1 MPVKLPKEPLPEGGG
16 WQRNELPGLDDGPR
30 CPCKLASPSADVKGG
45 LPRGYARGRVKAS
58 VTGDAGAEVHKELLL
73 GRGEAQHRN
82 LSDKDEFYSAAA
94 TRKRTCLAVRWTFGH
109 KLGRIRAQSALA
121 RDGEIKC
128 RRASEAKVI
137 FVGSGAYEARVKGFC
152 SRFDAGNGSSQH

>member
-1 MPVKLPKEPLPEGGG
+1 
-16 WQRNELPGLDDGPR
+16 
-30 CPCKLASPSADVKGG
+30 
-45 LPRGYARGRVKAS
+45 

-121 RDGEIKC
+121 RDSGIIP
-128 RRASEAKVI
+128 RRASEAKVV
-137 FVGSGAYEARVKGFC
+137 FVDNSACEARMK
-152 SRFDAGNGSSQH
+152 